1 MDSPGFV
8 ANFMADEAESF
19 AAQGNWESA
28 YRSVHSVL
36 QGDDEGARSR
46 ARLLMVRHPE
56 ILNAGLET
64 FSVKSLRNNIRMF
77 EAMRGALAS
86 ERLRLAQF
94 KQIGTPEMYETAAEN
109 FRIVEREVLEGKLLS
124 ADDETRM
131 KEERARDQKVQRIVN
146 LVREASE
153 AEASAV
159 YRCSGRRACEKAF
172 IHAQLYLNEVAD
184 MKIQVSTG
192 AIVETYSPTDPLQIG
207 GRVTMTPGKGEDS
220 LISLK
225 LFCRASPPIYV
236 ADEACV
242 MRKTKSYSMFR
253 DRIDRS
259 MQSE

>member
-1 MDSPGFV
+1 MDSPSTN
-8 ANFMADEAESF
+8 ANFMADEVESF
-19 AAQGNWESA
+19 AVQGRWEPA
-28 YRSVHSVL
+28 YRNAHSVL
-36 QGDDEGARSR
+36 QGGHEDARQKVKS
-46 ARLLMVRHPE
+46 LMLRYPE
-56 ILNAGLET
+56 ILVAGANT
-64 FSVKSLRNNIRMF
+64 FSQESLRRSIS
-77 EAMRGALAS
+77 AYQDVRGALLG
-86 ERLRLAQF
+86 EKLRLEQF
-94 KQIGTPEMYETAAEN
+94 RLIGTPEMYEEARKN
-109 FRIVEREVLEGKLLS
+109 MSVVEGEVLTGVLLS
-124 ADDETRM
+124 VDDAAKREKTRH
-131 KEERARDQKVQRIVN
+131 
-146 LVREASE
+146 LVALMQAASE

-192 AIVETYSPTDPLQIG
+192 AIVETYSPTDPRQIG

-220 LISLK
+220 LIGLK
-225 LFCRASPPIYV
+225 LFCKASMPIDV